1 MKRWGFNY
9 RLFFKKNMTGL
20 TVLALFGAS
29 AAVWDNDLFL
39 KSIALSEIMPKRTVT
54 TVSYTHLDV
63 YKRQVIYGIVG
74 AVIGSLAAISI
85 DSDMLRKIFA
95 VFLVF
100 MGIGELRKK

>member
-39 KSIALSEIMPKRTVT
+39 KSIALSERKTV
-54 TVSYTHLDV
+54 
-63 YKRQVIYGIVG
+63 K
-74 AVIGSLAAISI
+74 
-85 DSDMLRKIFA
+85 
-95 VFLVF
+95 
-100 MGIGELRKK
+100 LRKKNRQNLWRLTPESCL